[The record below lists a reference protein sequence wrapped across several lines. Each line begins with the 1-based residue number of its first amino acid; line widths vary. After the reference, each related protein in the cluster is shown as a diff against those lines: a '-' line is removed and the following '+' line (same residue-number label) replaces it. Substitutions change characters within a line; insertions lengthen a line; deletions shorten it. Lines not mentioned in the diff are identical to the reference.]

1 MVFSNKADFL
11 LSFLK
16 KCKQRYLHVTLDTCG
31 FVEWRTF
38 KKIVEYIDK
47 FIFQKINSKR
57 RLTMLLLSRSDI
69 QKSISIK
76 EAIQVV
82 KYAFAA
88 YSSGKVT
95 IPVRIQIKIPQED
108 EIILYMPGYIE
119 DSGALGLKIVSVF
132 PKNREKNLPTTNAFI
147 LLIHPETGLPLAGLE
162 GNYLTALRTGAA
174 SGVATDYLASKNSST
189 VAIIGAGF
197 QARTQ
202 LEAMCSVRDIKSIN
216 IYDINEQQSINYLE
230 LMKNELSNLSL
241 KWTIS
246 PSSEKAIEN
255 ADIICVT
262 TTSKTPVFSGEKIKL
277 GTHINAVGS
286 FTPQTQ
292 EIDIQTLLKADKIY
306 VDSIEATLK
315 EAGDFIIPIQKGQFD
330 RANITGEIGEI
341 ISHQKIGREN
351 KKEITIFKTVGLSI
365 QDMATGFFIYQKA
378 KKLGL
383 GEEFS
388 LD

>member
-1 MVFSNKADFL
+1 M
-11 LSFLK
+11 
-16 KCKQRYLHVTLDTCG
+16 T
-31 FVEWRTF
+31 
-38 KKIVEYIDK
+38 KIVEYIDK
-47 FIFQKINSKR
+47 FIFQKINPKR
-57 RLTMLLLSRSDI
+57 RLTMLLLTRSDI

-95 IPVRIQIKIPQED
+95 IPVRTQIKIPQED
-108 EIILYMPGYIE
+108 GIILYMPGYIE

-132 PKNREKNLPTTNAFI
+132 P
-147 LLIHPETGLPLAGLE
+147 
-162 GNYLTALRTGAA
+162 
-174 SGVATDYLASKNSST
+174 
-189 VAIIGAGF
+189 
-197 QARTQ
+197 
-202 LEAMCSVRDIKSIN
+202 
-216 IYDINEQQSINYLE
+216 
-230 LMKNELSNLSL
+230 
-241 KWTIS
+241 
-246 PSSEKAIEN
+246 
-255 ADIICVT
+255 
-262 TTSKTPVFSGEKIKL
+262 
-277 GTHINAVGS
+277 INAVGS

-330 RANITGEIGEI
+330 KANITGEIGEI

-351 KKEITIFKTVGLSI
+351 KEEITIFKTVGLSI

>member
-1 MVFSNKADFL
+1 
-11 LSFLK
+11 
-16 KCKQRYLHVTLDTCG
+16 
-31 FVEWRTF
+31 
-38 KKIVEYIDK
+38 
-47 FIFQKINSKR
+47 
-57 RLTMLLLSRSDI
+57 MLLLTRSDI

-95 IPVRIQIKIPQED
+95 IPIRIQIKIPQED
-108 EIILYMPGYIE
+108 GIILYMPGYIE

-132 PKNREKNLPTTNAFI
+132 PKNREKNLPTINAFI

-174 SGVATDYLASKNSST
+174 SGVATDYLARKNSST

-202 LEAMCSVRDIKSIN
+202 LEAVCSVREIKSVN
-216 IYDINEQQSINYLE
+216 IYDINEQQSVNYLE

-241 KWTIS
+241 KWTVS

-262 TTSKTPVFSGEKIKL
+262 TTSKTPVFPGEKIRL

-330 RANITGEIGEI
+330 KANITGEIGEI